1 MCFSLSFIEHF
12 FTSEIKFYIVTT
24 LTALS
29 AGAERKYSTN
39 EENIELQEQLRAGWK
54 KDH

>member
-1 MCFSLSFIEHF
+1 MYFSLSFIENF

-29 AGAERKYSTN
+29 AGAKRKYSTN
-39 EENIELQEQLRAGWK
+39 EENMELEELLRAGWK